1 MMFVDCSAMSF
12 CKKIVCFL
20 TPRQVLRKGLL
31 GLFLAGFALLAGSV
45 WAEAINT
52 ESATAKYVAPFEM
65 AASQAAASPRQVE
78 RAVKATLTD
87 DQRIAAEVAALLAR
101 NPLFTDV
108 RPLVNGSVVQLEGS
122 VRNAEAKELATKLA
136 ESVKGVVA
144 VDNALIVSADFRSQL
159 GEVIRKVRD
168 RLVQLITSIPMFLL
182 AIMVLVLFNWIGR
195 GLAAHPGLLGFRPH
209 YGNTY
214 FQSLIRRGIRIAF
227 IAVGFLV
234 ALDLLDSTA
243 LVGALLGSV
252 SIIGVTLG
260 FAFRGVAE
268 NYIAGVL
275 LSLRSPFEPG
285 DHVVIGTHEG
295 KVASL
300 SARSTVLITLSGE
313 HLRLPNAMVFSQS
326 ILNYS
331 RNNKRR
337 FSFVLGIDVRE
348 DLAKAQRLGVH
359 TLITMQ
365 GILEN
370 PLPKAVIQQIHAP
383 IADVEYYA
391 WIDQDETDFI
401 SARSEAI
408 RMVRAELKKAGIDI
422 PAPTY
427 RLQLMESAS
436 RTEPGKPVSPRT
448 RPVTPQA
455 PVDKT
460 TEIDEQIAEIRS
472 RQKPEKD
479 LLTPREEH
487 PEEAEPTQPPAQKT
501 K

>member
-295 KVASL
+295 
-300 SARSTVLITLSGE
+300 
-313 HLRLPNAMVFSQS
+313 
-326 ILNYS
+326 
-331 RNNKRR
+331 
-337 FSFVLGIDVRE
+337 
-348 DLAKAQRLGVH
+348 
-359 TLITMQ
+359 
-365 GILEN
+365 
-370 PLPKAVIQQIHAP
+370 
-383 IADVEYYA
+383 
-391 WIDQDETDFI
+391 
-401 SARSEAI
+401 I

-436 RTEPGKPVSPRT
+436 LTETGKPVSPRT

-472 RQKPEKD
+472 RQKPEED

-487 PEEAEPTQPPAQKT
+487 LEEAEPTQPPAQKT